1 MTIVKRTILLFVL
14 LACSFGTALPH
25 MGIDTSEFQARRQ
38 SVMNA
43 ASDGIVLLHSFSGPK
58 SWSESGF
65 RQDSNFYYLTG
76 LENLHDAILAVDG
89 TTKETW
95 LFVMPPTERE
105 QRRFAPLSGWDSVY
119 LKPDHQT
126 EQALGIDHIVAW
138 EGFTDFI
145 EARRKTNPRIAFYLD
160 QGGEGKMVANVS
172 DPPGLAAIENPY
184 LLW

>member
-95 LFVMPPTERE
+95 L
-105 QRRFAPLSGWDSVY
+105 DS
-119 LKPDHQT
+119 
-126 EQALGIDHIVAW
+126 
-138 EGFTDFI
+138 
-145 EARRKTNPRIAFYLD
+145 
-160 QGGEGKMVANVS
+160 
-172 DPPGLAAIENPY
+172 
-184 LLW
+184 